1 MAFSKFMLTT
11 GGMTL
16 YAKAQQGK
24 QLHFTRVALGDGL
37 LGGGS
42 MVNRSALISER
53 MSLLIDAVQL
63 VNDSTNAA
71 VIATL
76 SNVGLLDG
84 FIAREAGVFAE
95 DPDTHQEILY
105 LYAHAG
111 TEGEPIPDGNSGTLV
126 YERLKIIITLENT
139 GSVSFEASG
148 NPLYL
153 SAEDVEPII
162 QAYVGDLNE
171 LNTSQKS
178 DVVGAVNEVK
188 SGLDGLDAKV
198 PTGTATAL
206 YVALPNVNSYR
217 GGMKL
222 TIIPIANNGGAA
234 TTLKINS
241 LAAKPVYKANTTTAP
256 TLKAGKPYTL
266 ILNADLSHFFLEA
279 SAEGDAVA
287 ANVLAGKTFSNDDD
301 TGLTGT
307 MVNRGSVG
315 TVNLTTEG
323 AEYTI
328 PAGYHSGLGKVK
340 AVISGLIASVI
351 KAGTTVGGI
360 VGTFTSDATAAAGDL
375 LSGKKA
381 YVNGNLV
388 TGNIPVIG
396 NAHITAPQR
405 TAGALSGDTPGVNY
419 AYVMP
424 AKGYYDGVNSWARYP
439 EPYLGAQYIKAG
451 TTIMGVTG
459 TLTPL
464 DLLPGENVWASADNN
479 SYVNSTSYTIKKEIV
494 VGVSGTVRVKMRL
507 FGGSSTTMY
516 GQIRKNGVPVGTER
530 TVSGYNSSGVIFA
543 EDIPVT
549 AGERI
554 EFWCRTDNGYQGWYD
569 QFRLC
574 TLASYPSF
582 NVSRNQ

>member
-1 MAFSKFMLTT
+1 MSNF
-11 GGMTL
+11 GGLQFTNKGRNL
-16 YAKAQQGK
+16 KAKAEAGAP
-24 QLHFTRVALGDGL
+24 LVFTKIKIGSGS
-37 LGGGS
+37 LGGQS
-42 MVNRSALISER
+42 ISTLNDLITPIKTLDITKCKPLS
-53 MSLLIDAVQL
+53 DG
-63 VNDSTNAA
+63 TA
-71 VIATL
+71 VIGTSFNNNDLVTGFYWRELGLFAT
-76 SNVGLLDG
+76 
-84 FIAREAGVFAE
+84 
-95 DPDTHQEILY
+95 DPDLGEILY
-105 LYAHAG
+105 CYGNMGATAEYIPPGGGPDIVEKSVDIIAIIG
-111 TEGEPIPDGNSGTLV
+111 TATSVSAVINESLV
-126 YERLKIIITLENT
+126 YVTKTEIEDTII
-139 GSVSFEASG
+139 
-148 NPLYL
+148 
-153 SAEDVEPII
+153 D
-162 QAYVGDLNE
+162 
-171 LNTSQKS
+171 
-178 DVVGAVNEVK
+178 
-188 SGLDGLDAKV
+188 LDAKLAS
-198 PTGTATAL
+198 GTATAL
-206 YVALPNVNSYR
+206 TVSLPSATGYR
-217 GGMKL
+217 AGMKI
-222 TIIPIANNGGAA
+222 TIIAASNNGGAA
-234 TTLKINS
+234 TTLKVNS
-241 LAAKPVYKANTTTAP
+241 LTAKPVYKANTTTAP

-266 ILNADLSHFFLEA
+266 ILSADLSHFFLEA

-287 ANVLAGKTFSNDDD
+287 ANVLAGKTFSSDDD

-328 PAGYHSGLGKVK
+328 PAGYHNGLGKVK
-340 AVISGLIASVI
+340 AVIAGLIASVI

-405 TAGALSGDTPGVNY
+405 TAGVLSGDTPGVNY
-419 AYVMP
+419 AYIMP
-424 AKGYYDGVNSWARYP
+424 AKGYYDGNNSWARYP

-451 TTIMGVTG
+451 ATIMGVTG

-479 SYVNSTSYTIKKEIV
+479 ASVSSTSYQVKKEIV

-507 FGGSSTTMY
+507 YGGSSTTMY

-530 TVSGYNSSGVIFA
+530 TVSGYNSSGVIFT
-543 EDIPVT
+543 EDISVT